1 MSLRGDPVVF
11 ERIGIM
17 RKAMFIVLVAVP
29 VLLAASV
36 EIGSSQFMSTKPF
49 CGD

>member
-1 MSLRGDPVVF
+1 MK
-11 ERIGIM
+11 
-17 RKAMFIVLVAVP
+17 KAMFVLLLAVP